1 MKFAKKMILVPAGR
15 PEPSTQ
21 HLTELDKQMADVL
34 KNNQLSDYEKIV
46 KYNYILSRNK
56 LIDSNIKESIKQ
68 NDNDQ
73 NDKLREIIRDEINKL
88 ASKSSLK
95 NIKTEPFKTNPNDN
109 TSHKNIKTEL
119 INASPSYSD
128 ISSYSRNSQD
138 DIMNST
144 MNMSDQSDDVD
155 MDTSQNVQQKHNKKI
170 SNKNTINL
178 QRRNSDTIE
187 PPKLRWNSIMN
198 TTQPVAKRL
207 RSSKRKR
214 HM

>member
-128 ISSYSRNSQD
+128 ISLYSRNSQD

-144 MNMSDQSDDVD
+144 MNMSDQSDNVD

-178 QRRNSDTIE
+178 LRRNSDSIE
-187 PPKLRWNSIMN
+187 LPILRWNTILN

>member
-21 HLTELDKQMADVL
+21 HLSELDKQMADDL
-34 KNNQLSDYEKIV
+34 KNNQQSDHEKIV

-119 INASPSYSD
+119 INASPTYSN
-128 ISSYSRNSQD
+128 ISAYSRNSQD

-187 PPKLRWNSIMN
+187 PSKLRWNTILN